1 MVINHYSKEAE
12 MPHFLFRRKKKF
24 SVNFEELGDE
34 SVPEIP
40 FWEIQRNEAVDILI
54 TFFSS
59 WQADWARVKQNLG
72 NLNFAPEDAERL
84 DYYEAEQ
91 KKTALHH
98 AAEML
103 AAWERD
109 DEYSFS
115 HAVYNLAKE
124 LRPSL
129 YHFEDGE
136 AYTNALNSHQRDMLR
151 NFTGY
156 EAQSLKATV
165 ANLQKLAWRKFE
177 FGDKV
182 ITISS
187 AERLLEEKLGLTYFE
202 FLDFKEEP
210 EFNGHG
216 FFPALLQESTDFNL

>member
-1 MVINHYSKEAE
+1 
-12 MPHFLFRRKKKF
+12 MPHFLFRPKKKF
-24 SVNFEELGDE
+24 SINFEELGEE

-40 FWEIQRNEAVDILI
+40 FWEVQRNEAADILV

-59 WQADWARVKQNLG
+59 WQADWSRIKLFLG
-72 NLNFAPEDAERL
+72 SLNISSDDAERL
-84 DYYEAEQ
+84 DYYEREQ

-98 AAEML
+98 IAEAL
-103 AAWERD
+103 VAWEKD
-109 DEYSFS
+109 DSNAFS
-115 HAVYNLAKE
+115 LAIYNLAKE
-124 LRPSL
+124 LRPSI

-136 AYTNALNSHQRDMLR
+136 AYTRALTENQRHMLK
-151 NFTGY
+151 NFTLY

-165 ANLQKLAWRKFE
+165 ATLQKLAWHKFE

-182 ITISS
+182 ISVS
-187 AERLLEEKLGLTYFE
+187 AAEALLEEKLGLTYYE

-210 EFNGHG
+210 EFNAHG